1 MLDGDRIRLRRLKLK
16 MPQRT
21 FGKLIGQDQAYVSRL
36 EAGKIDLTATMLERV
51 ADVLHVSTDYL
62 LGRTR
67 APERDL
73 RSEPAG
79 MTIAGA

>member
-62 LGRTR
+62 LGRKR